1 MADIIGIK
9 EAEKITLLSGRALR
23 ALCER
28 GEIPGA
34 VKAANAWV
42 IPREWAD
49 ARRAENY
56 SATHMSLSEAVE
68 LSGLSRSGMLD
79 KLVSGE
85 VKGFAQPLLQRN
97 RWWVERDSFMRWLE
111 GRRGCHP
118 TKTRTFC

>member
-1 MADIIGIK
+1 MDILTADIIGIK

-49 ARRAENY
+49 ARRAETY
-56 SATHMSLSEAVE
+56 SATHMTLPEAVA
-68 LSGLSRSGMLD
+68 LSGLTRQGIID
-79 KLVSGE
+79 RIKAGKI
-85 VKGFAQPLLQRN
+85 KGFAQPLFQRN
-97 RWWVERDSFMRWLE
+97 RWWVERDAFEVWLGE
-111 GRRGCHP
+111 REA
-118 TKTRTFC
+118 KK